1 MAMMRALSGY
11 SIIVIVLVVATFA
24 LSPLD
29 ASPWLLSVV
38 ATVLAT
44 VAAARFVEVLSV
56 MVVGGLVAILTVGF
70 PLAMLFAIGRDSGLS
85 PLPYFGLVDV
95 VQAVFP
101 TLTAVV
107 LLVLLKKW
115 KRKRTQGMDS

>member
-1 MAMMRALSGY
+1 MGKMRALSGY
-11 SIIVIVLVVATFA
+11 LIIVVVLVVATFV

-38 ATVLAT
+38 ATALAT

-56 MVVGGLVAILTVGF
+56 VVVGGLVAILTVGL

-85 PLPYFGLVDV
+85 PLPYFGIVDV
-95 VQAVFP
+95 AQAVLP

-107 LLVLLKKW
+107 LLVLLKYW
-115 KRKRTQGMDS
+115 KRAQRMDS

>member
-1 MAMMRALSGY
+1 MGKMRALSGY
-11 SIIVIVLVVATFA
+11 SILVVVLVVATLV

-29 ASPWLLSVV
+29 ASPWLLSVG
-38 ATVLAT
+38 ATALAT

-56 MVVGGLVAILTVGF
+56 VVVGGLVAVLTVGL

-85 PLPYFGLVDV
+85 PLPYFGIGDV
-95 VQAVFP
+95 AQAVLP

-115 KRKRTQGMDS
+115 KRAQRMG

>member
-1 MAMMRALSGY
+1 MGKMRALSGY
-11 SIIVIVLVVATFA
+11 SIIVVVLVVATFV

-38 ATVLAT
+38 ATALAT
-44 VAAARFVEVLSV
+44 VAAVRFVEVLSV
-56 MVVGGLVAILTVGF
+56 VVVGGLVAVLTVGL

-85 PLPYFGLVDV
+85 PLPYFGIVDV
-95 VQAVFP
+95 AQSVLP

-107 LLVLLKKW
+107 LLVLLKK
-115 KRKRTQGMDS
+115 RKRAQRMGS

>member
-1 MAMMRALSGY
+1 MGKMRALSGY
-11 SIIVIVLVVATFA
+11 SILVVVLVGATLV
-24 LSPLD
+24 LSPID

-38 ATVLAT
+38 ATALAT

-56 MVVGGLVAILTVGF
+56 VVVGGLVAVLTVGL

-85 PLPYFGLVDV
+85 PLPYFGIVDV
-95 VQAVFP
+95 AQAVLP

-115 KRKRTQGMDS
+115 KRAQRMGS

>member
-1 MAMMRALSGY
+1 MGKMRALSGY
-11 SIIVIVLVVATFA
+11 SIIVVVLAVATFV

-38 ATVLAT
+38 ATALAT

-56 MVVGGLVAILTVGF
+56 VVVGGLVAVLTVGL

-85 PLPYFGLVDV
+85 PLPYFGIVDV
-95 VQAVFP
+95 AQAVLP

-115 KRKRTQGMDS
+115 KRTQKMGS